1 MITIQ
6 PATDSQMWNS
16 FLSSQPFSPFL
27 QSFEMG
33 EVYRDLGQEPIR
45 LEIWED
51 GKIVGTCFGHVVS
64 AKRGRHLA
72 LPYGPVIAG
81 SSRQETVRLLM
92 EALKDSASTHHC
104 SFIRISP
111 FWNNNSPYQIPYAKS
126 APLHLLAEHIWLLDL
141 KEKTGEDIL
150 KNMRKT
156 TRNLIRR
163 AEKEGV
169 RVRASDDPLRDLPI
183 FLKLHEETRKRHSF
197 IPYTNAFFEA
207 QIKYFSRKGEV
218 VPNFSKE
225 KQLSGLPNIPLSPFE
240 KFGTTSPHCTLYI
253 ATYQEE
259 PITSSIHM
267 HFGGETSY
275 HHGASTHKYPKIPAS
290 YLLQWTAIRDA
301 LTRGDHLYNF
311 WGIAPRALQ
320 PKKHPFA
327 GVTTFKIG
335 FGGYPLE
342 LMHCVDIPLK
352 NSYYLTRGFETLRKW
367 KRGF

>member
-1 MITIQ
+1 MIAIQ
-6 PATDSQMWNS
+6 PATDLQTWNS
-16 FLSSQPFSPFL
+16 FLASQPFSPFL

-51 GKIVGTCFGHVVS
+51 GKIVGTCFGHVVP
-64 AKRGRHLA
+64 ARRGRHLA
-72 LPYGPVIAG
+72 IPYGPVIAA
-81 SSRQETVRLLM
+81 SCRQETVRLLM

-111 FWNNNSPYQIPYAKS
+111 FWKNNSPYQIPYAKS

-150 KNMRKT
+150 KDMRKT

-169 RVRASDDPLRDLPI
+169 QVRASDDPLRDLPI

-197 IPYTNAFFEA
+197 TPYTNAFFEA
-207 QIKYFSRKGEV
+207 QVRNFHKKSRTDV
-218 VPNFSKE
+218 
-225 KQLSGLPNIPLSPFE
+225 
-240 KFGTTSPHCTLYI
+240 TCTLYI
-253 ATYQEE
+253 ATYNLE
-259 PITSSIHM
+259 PIASSIHM

-290 YLLQWTAIRDA
+290 YLLQWTAIQDA
-301 LTRGDHLYNF
+301 LTHGDHLYNF
-311 WGIAPRALQ
+311 WGVAPRGLQ

-342 LMHCVDIPLK
+342 LMHCIDIPLK
-352 NSYYLTRGFETLRKW
+352 SSYYLTRGFETLRKW